1 MSAPTPDDVPLA
13 HGAPAPDDAPARD
26 HTSGRDETS
35 AAEDQTLPTEMTGR
49 EVDRQVLRLAVPA
62 LGALVAEPVLLIID
76 SAMVGHLGTSPLAG
90 LAIAQAVLTTLVGV
104 CVFLAYATTA
114 ATARLVGAG
123 QQAKGIRA
131 GIDGMWLATGLGVLL
146 AAGLLLGGPTLVGAL
161 GGTGEVAAEAVT
173 YLRASAV
180 GLPGMLVVLAAT
192 GTLRG
197 LLDTRTPLY
206 VAAAGAA
213 ANAALNAVL
222 IYGLDLGI
230 MGSGLGTAVAQLGMG
245 AVLAAVVVRGARRLD
260 VPLTPTGLGVLS
272 SARAG
277 LPLFVR
283 TLSLRAAI
291 LATVAVAT
299 SLGPSRLAA
308 HQVTNSIWSLAAFA
322 LDAIAIAAQA
332 LVGQSLGRGD
342 AGAVR
347 RLVGRCL
354 RWGIVGGLVIGL
366 VVAAASP
373 LLVRIFT
380 TDPEVRTAAIWCL
393 VVAGVFMSL
402 AGLVYVLDG
411 LLMGAGDG
419 TFLAWAGLINLV
431 VYLPAAWAVVELAP
445 AGTWGLVWLWIA
457 FAGVFMGT
465 RGVVTYIRSRGTR
478 WMVLGAGT

>member
-1 MSAPTPDDVPLA
+1 MTEHDSPDA
-13 HGAPAPDDAPARD
+13 AQPDSPR
-26 HTSGRDETS
+26 S
-35 AAEDQTLPTEMTGR
+35 
-49 EVDRQVLRLAVPA
+49 VDRQILALAVPA
-62 LGALVAEPVLLIID
+62 LGALVAEPLLLIVD
-76 SAMVGHLGTSPLAG
+76 SAMVGHLGTDSLAG
-90 LAIAQAVLTTLVGV
+90 LAIAQAVLMTIVGV

-123 QQAKGIRA
+123 ERGRGIRA
-131 GIDGMWLATGLGVLL
+131 GIDGIWLAIGLGVIL
-146 AAGLLLGGPTLVGAL
+146 AVGLLLGGPALAGAL
-161 GGTGEVAAEAVT
+161 GASGEVASEAIT
-173 YLRASAV
+173 YLRASAF

-206 VAAAGAA
+206 VAAGGAA
-213 ANAALNAVL
+213 TNAVLNAVL

-230 MGSGLGTAVAQLGMG
+230 MGSGLGTSLAQLGMG
-245 AVLAAVVVRGARRLD
+245 AVLALVVVRGAREAD
-260 VPLTPTGLGVLS
+260 VPLTPSGLGVLA

-299 SLGPSRLAA
+299 ALGPARLAA

-332 LVGQSLGRGD
+332 LVGQALGRGD
-342 AGAVR
+342 ASAVR
-347 RLVGRCL
+347 RLVARCL
-354 RWGIVGGLVIGL
+354 RWGILGGLAIGLVI
-366 VVAAASP
+366 AAASP

-380 TDPEVRTAAIWCL
+380 TDPGVRTAAIWCL
-393 VVAGVFMSL
+393 VVAGAFMAL

-419 TFLAWAGLINLV
+419 TFLAWAGLLNLV
-431 VYLPAAWAVVELAP
+431 VYLPAAWAVVTFAP
-445 AGTWGLVWLWIA
+445 AGNWGLVWLWIA
-457 FAGVFMGT
+457 FAGVFMGA
-465 RGVVTYIRSRGTR
+465 RGVVTYVRSRGTR
-478 WMVLGAGT
+478 WMVLGAERDGA